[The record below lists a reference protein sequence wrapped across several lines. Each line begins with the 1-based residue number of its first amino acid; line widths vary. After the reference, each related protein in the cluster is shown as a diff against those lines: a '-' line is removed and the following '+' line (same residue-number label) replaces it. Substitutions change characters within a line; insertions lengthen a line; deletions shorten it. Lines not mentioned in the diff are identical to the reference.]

1 MVSLFRIEE
10 IFPEITD
17 GSADLPRRQS
27 GGSPQSLAVTL
38 VADYTLRNDAWLPAV
53 ALVPLLGEFGVSTAA
68 ARVAISRLARRAVL
82 ESHRRGRFTSYRL
95 TRPAAL
101 ELSVG
106 GVGIAEFAAG
116 PESWDGCWTFVTFS
130 MPKEESTRRNALRVY
145 LRWHGFAP
153 LYDAVWVSPQPL
165 PAHELAGL
173 AAEAAGAITVVR
185 ARHIPLGTGADRSPV
200 EAYDVEAIAERYG
213 RFVRRWSELLPAIA
227 AGSVTGPAAVRAR
240 TEVMET
246 YRQFP
251 TIDPML
257 PTRLMP
263 PGWPRPQAR
272 DVFVAVY
279 DGLAGP
285 AQEHVR
291 AVAADGPRPDIE
303 AHTVAEM
310 RAGVA
315 ERGSRRDPTPAAGT
329 ERAATRSG
337 RA

>member
-1 MVSLFRIEE
+1 MVSPFRIED

-27 GGSPQSLAVTL
+27 GASPQSLAVTL
-38 VADYTLRNDAWLPAV
+38 VADYTLRNDTWLPAV
-53 ALVPLLGEFGVSTAA
+53 ALVALLGEFGLSKAA
-68 ARVAISRLARRAVL
+68 ARVAISRLTRRAVL
-82 ESHRRGRFTSYRL
+82 ESYRHGRFTSYRL
-95 TRPAAL
+95 TRQAAM

-106 GVGIAEFAAG
+106 GVGIAAFAAE
-116 PESWDGCWTFVTFS
+116 PESWDGHWTFVTFS

-165 PAHELAGL
+165 PPHELAGL
-173 AAEAAGAITVVR
+173 AAEASGAITVVR
-185 ARHIPLGTGADRSPV
+185 ARHIPLGTGADRNPV
-200 EAYDVEAIAERYG
+200 DAYDVEAVAERYDI
-213 RFVRRWSELLPAIA
+213 FVRRWSRLLPGIA
-227 AGSVTGPAAVRAR
+227 NGSVTGSAAVRAR
-240 TEVMET
+240 TEVMES

-257 PTRLMP
+257 PTQLMP
-263 PGWPRPQAR
+263 AHWPRPQAR
-272 DVFVAVY
+272 DVFIAVY
-279 DGLAGP
+279 DGLAES

-291 AVAADGPRPDIE
+291 AVAADGPRLDIE

-315 ERGSRRDPTPAAGT
+315 EYVSGRTPAP
-329 ERAATRSG
+329 ATRT
-337 RA
+337 